1 MLRPC
6 MTSRRAITGISLPPR
21 DGTPAP
27 GWAAPTA
34 RRSPTQSERPLD
46 FTSPLPIAAPIAGKR
61 RGCFGA
67 APAGFRYSSVRTA
80 RGRTAMPVQRS
91 TTEDDIT
98 AEALKRFSQ
107 TPDPRLRQIK
117 LGPVRHL
124 HAFVKEVQLTEAE
137 WFQAIEILT
146 EADRTC
152 SDKRQEFILFSDTLG
167 VSMVVDL
174 INHRKPDGAPV
185 STVFGPF
192 HRLGAPELPA
202 GGNIAPRDKTGS
214 PTLVSGRVL
223 DLDGQ
228 PIQGALL
235 DVWQTQSSGLYDS
248 QDEGL
253 DGELH
258 MRGRFHTDGEGRYL
272 IRTVLPVNY
281 PIPSDGPVGAMLRAT
296 GRHPWRPAHIHFV
309 VSADGYEPVTT
320 HIFDRRDEYLAS
332 DAVFAV
338 KESLICDFVQHDGP
352 DADAARLGIAG
363 PYLTA
368 AFDFRLTPA

>member
-1 MLRPC
+1 
-6 MTSRRAITGISLPPR
+6 MT
-21 DGTPAP
+21 
-27 GWAAPTA
+27 
-34 RRSPTQSERPLD
+34 
-46 FTSPLPIAAPIAGKR
+46 
-61 RGCFGA
+61 
-67 APAGFRYSSVRTA
+67 
-80 RGRTAMPVQRS
+80 VQRNK
-91 TTEDDIT
+91 TEDDIT
-98 AEALKRFSQ
+98 AEVLERFSQ
-107 TPDPRLRQIK
+107 TPDPRLRRIMLGLIK
-117 LGPVRHL
+117 HL
-124 HAFVKEVQLTEAE
+124 HAFVKEVELTEAE

-146 EADRTC
+146 EAGRMC

-174 INHRKPDGAPV
+174 IDHRKLDGATE

-202 GGNIAPRDKTGS
+202 GGNIAHRDQTGT
-214 PTLVSGRVL
+214 PTFVSGRVL
-223 DLDGQ
+223 DLEGK
-228 PIQGALL
+228 PIEGALL

-253 DGELH
+253 GGELH
-258 MRGRFHTDGEGRYL
+258 MRGRFRTDADGRYL

-320 HIFDRRDEYLAS
+320 HIFDRRDEYLGS

-338 KESLICDFVQHDGP
+338 KDSLICDFARHDANGGE
-352 DADAARLGIAG
+352 AARLGIE
-363 PYLTA
+363 PPFYTA
-368 AFDFRLTPA
+368 KFDFRLKASAEQRATVLDAQRRLAALGARAAQ